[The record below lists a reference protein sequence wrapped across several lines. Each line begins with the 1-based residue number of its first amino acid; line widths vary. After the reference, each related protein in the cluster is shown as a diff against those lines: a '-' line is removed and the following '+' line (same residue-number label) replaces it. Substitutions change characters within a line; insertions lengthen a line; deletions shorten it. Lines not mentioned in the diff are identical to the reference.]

1 MSSFERDK
9 ESRGKPCS
17 RKGGLGSVIQSS
29 PYNNFNRLHDHI
41 WAEYESFISLDYDI
55 RLLKERPEEV
65 TFTFPIVEHLAE
77 AEVMAADVLYVVFF
91 KSPLNHLR
99 RVVLTGQLGMKQT
112 AGCQQ
117 TT

>member
-77 AEVMAADVLYVVFF
+77 AEVMAADVLHVVFF